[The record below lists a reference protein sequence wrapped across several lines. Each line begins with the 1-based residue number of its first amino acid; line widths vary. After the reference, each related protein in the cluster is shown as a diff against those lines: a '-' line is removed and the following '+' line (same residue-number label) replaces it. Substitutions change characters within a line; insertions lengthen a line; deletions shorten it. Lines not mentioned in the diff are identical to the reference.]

1 MAYLL
6 PAFGQ
11 MSATSPSKVL
21 VIDDDKDLRYSLRR
35 ALAGLGYNV
44 IEADSGES
52 GVGLA
57 KREQPDVILLDNRM
71 GGMSGIETLQMLR
84 GAQPQ
89 AMVILM
95 TAYGTTQTAIE
106 AMKFGAFDYV
116 MKPFDQAKLIALV
129 DKAMSAGRDLA
140 NAGKQ
145 ARMLV
150 NPADYKEGIIGSS
163 EPMQEVLKSIG
174 QVAASDATV
183 LITGES
189 GTGKELVAR
198 CIHQHSLR
206 SKGPFTAVNC
216 AAIPENLIESE
227 LFGHEKGAF
236 TGAAGQK
243 PGKFELCDG
252 GTIFLDEIGDMSLPT
267 QTKVLRAIQ
276 EGEIQRVGGTATLK
290 VSVRV
295 VAATNKDLETMVAAR
310 QFREDLYYRLN
321 VFRIRLPALRE
332 RKGDVPLLVDYML
345 QRQAAARKSR
355 PKRLSAEALE
365 AMLAYDWPGNVREL
379 ENVVQR
385 ANVLAK
391 GETILTK
398 DLPSDVL
405 TPRRPAPAAAATPAA
420 TSVAAPAPETGLV
433 PSYDAIYRGCREGDG
448 KSILN
453 VIEMEMIKRA
463 MEETRGNQLRAA
475 LILGINRSTL
485 KKRLGEMRE
494 AGIRV
499 FT

>member
-1 MAYLL
+1 MNA
-6 PAFGQ
+6 PA
-11 MSATSPSKVL
+11 TSKVL

-35 ALAGLGYNV
+35 ALAGLGHTV
-44 IEADSGES
+44 IEADSGEA

-71 GGMSGIETLQMLR
+71 SGMTGIETLQMLR

-129 DKAMSAGRDLA
+129 EKAMSARRDLVS
-140 NAGKQ
+140 AGRQ
-145 ARMLV
+145 PRALV
-150 NPADYKEGIIGSS
+150 NPADYKEGIIGNS
-163 EPMQEVLKSIG
+163 EPMQDVLKSVG

-206 SKGPFTAVNC
+206 SKGPFIAVNC

-236 TGAAGQK
+236 TGAIGQK

-276 EGEIQRVGGTATLK
+276 EGEVQRVGGTSTLK

-295 VAATNKDLETMVAAR
+295 VAATNKDLEAMVVAR

-321 VFRIRLPALRE
+321 VFRIRLPALRD
-332 RKGDVPLLVDYML
+332 RKSDVPLLVDYML

-365 AMLAYDWPGNVREL
+365 AMLSYDWPGNVREL

-391 GETILTK
+391 GETILSK

-405 TPRRPAPAAAATPAA
+405 SPRRLAPAAVAATP
-420 TSVAAPAPETGLV
+420 VASASAPGPGAPAEAGLAGA
-433 PSYDAIYRGCREGDG
+433 YDAIYRGCRDGDG
-448 KSILN
+448 RAILGT
-453 VIEMEMIKRA
+453 IETEMIKRA

-494 AGIRV
+494 AGVRV

>member
-1 MAYLL
+1 MSL
-6 PAFGQ
+6 PPA
-11 MSATSPSKVL
+11 ATAAKVL

-35 ALAGLGYNV
+35 ALAGLGHQV
-44 IEADSGES
+44 LEADSGET
-52 GVGLA
+52 GVALA

-71 GGMSGIETLQMLR
+71 GGMTGIETLQMLR

-95 TAYGTTQTAIE
+95 TAFGTTQTAIE
-106 AMKFGAFDYV
+106 AMKFGAYDYV

-129 DKAMSAGRDLA
+129 DKALGARRDLA
-140 NAGKQ
+140 SAGKTG
-145 ARMLV
+145 RTLV
-150 NPADYKEGIIGSS
+150 NPADYKEGIVGSS

-206 SKGPFTAVNC
+206 AKGPFVAVNC

-236 TGAAGQK
+236 TGAANLK

-276 EGEIQRVGGTATLK
+276 EGEIQRVGGTTTLK
-290 VSVRV
+290 VSVRL
-295 VAATNKDLETMVAAR
+295 VAATNKDLEAMVAAR

-321 VFRIRLPALRE
+321 VFRIRLPALRH
-332 RKGDVPLLVDYML
+332 RKTDIPLLVDYML
-345 QRQAAARKSR
+345 QRQSAAKKQR
-355 PKRLSAEALE
+355 PKRLTGEALD
-365 AMLAYDWPGNVREL
+365 ALLAYDWPGNVREL

-391 GETILTK
+391 GETILAK
-398 DLPSDVL
+398 DLPPDVL
-405 TPRRPAPAAAATPAA
+405 SPRKAAPAAPVATPVPGQPEPAA
-420 TSVAAPAPETGLV
+420 TTPVAGLAV
-433 PSYDAIYRGCREGDG
+433 AYDVIYRQHRLGDG
-448 KSILN
+448 REILN
-453 VIEMEMIKRA
+453 AIELEMIRRA
-463 MEETRGNQLRAA
+463 MEETRGNQLRSA

-485 KKRLGEMRE
+485 KKRLNEMRE
-494 AGIRV
+494 AGIKV